1 MRVVPVL
8 AVLLSLTLT
17 GCRCSASAEASG
29 GHSGEGITYAEVL
42 IEDVPHV
49 RQKPDFCGEAC
60 AEMALRK
67 LGHDIDQDQVYD
79 RTGLDPLAA
88 RGAWAPELKKALTD
102 IGFDVG
108 DVWYKIDTEKA
119 DEDLAEQ
126 FTALHADLADGF
138 PSIVCMHVGE
148 IDGPEHFRLVLGY
161 DPETDEVIY
170 HEPGQDD
177 GAYQRIE
184 RAKFLELWPLRYDED
199 EWTAIRLRLE
209 PGTIRAQEP
218 TDRYTAAD
226 YAQHLMAL
234 KPVIPDG
241 FTAVIEPPFV
251 VIGDEAPASVR
262 SRSEHTVRWSVRLL
276 EKDYFPK
283 QPDTI
288 IDVWLFG
295 DETSYLHHAKTLFGD
310 EPDTPFGYF
319 SPPANALIMNIATGG
334 GTLVHEIVHPYVAS
348 NFPDA
353 PPWLNEGMGSL
364 YEACHEESGQ
374 IRGMVN
380 WRLPGLQRAIS
391 EDMVPTFEQLTA
403 TSEFDFYEDNSGLYY
418 AQSRYLCYYLEQKG
432 LLRKMY
438 HEFLANRTEDPTG
451 YETLKKVLGDP
462 HMGEFQNEWEEY
474 VIGLSYPPEVVIE
487 AG

>member
-1 MRVVPVL
+1 MRFVPVL

-29 GHSGEGITYAEVL
+29 GHSGEGATYARVL

-79 RTGLDPLAA
+79 RTGLDPLTA
-88 RGAWAPELKKALTD
+88 RGAWAPELKVALTD

-108 DVWYKIDTEKA
+108 DVWYKIES
-119 DEDLAEQ
+119 DESDEELTEQ
-126 FTALHADLADGF
+126 FTALHSDLADGI

-170 HEPGQDD
+170 HEPGKDD
-177 GAYQRIE
+177 GAYERID

-199 EWTAIRLRLE
+199 EWTAIRFRLE
-209 PGTIRAQEP
+209 PGTIRPHEA
-218 TDRYTAAD
+218 TGRYTAAD

-234 KPVIPDG
+234 RPMIPDG
-241 FTAVIEPPFV
+241 FTVVVEPPFV
-251 VIGDEAPASVR
+251 VIGDEDPATVH
-262 SRSEHTVRWSVRLL
+262 SRSEHTIRWSVRLL
-276 EKDYFPK
+276 EKDYFPQ

-295 DETSYLHHAKTLFGD
+295 SETSYLHHAKTLFGD
-310 EPDTPFGYF
+310 EPDTPFGYY

-334 GTLVHEIVHPYVAS
+334 GTLVHEIVHPYVAT
-348 NFPDA
+348 NFPEA

-364 YEACHEESGQ
+364 YEACHEEDGQ
-374 IRGMVN
+374 IHGMVN

-391 EDMVPTFEQLTA
+391 EDMVLTFEQLTA
-403 TSEFDFYEDNSGLYY
+403 LSEDAFYGDNSGIYY
-418 AQSRYLCYYLEQKG
+418 AHARYLCYYLEQKG
-432 LLRKMY
+432 LLRKLY
-438 HEFLANRTEDPTG
+438 HEFLANRATDPTG
-451 YETLKKVLGDP
+451 YETLKKVLGEPD
-462 HMGEFQNEWEEY
+462 MAEFEAQWEDY
-474 VIGLSYPPEVVIE
+474 VMGLSYPPEVVIE

>member
-1 MRVVPVL
+1 MLRFLPAL
-8 AVLLSLTLT
+8 AVLFLLSQT

-29 GHSGEGITYAEVL
+29 GPATVSYAHVL

-67 LGHDIDQDQVYD
+67 LGYDIDQDQVFD
-79 RTGLDPLAA
+79 RSGLDPLSA
-88 RGAWAPELKKALTD
+88 RGAYAPDLKHALTD

-108 DVWYKIDTEKA
+108 DVWHKFDPEKA
-119 DEDLAEQ
+119 DEGLEAQ
-126 FTALHADLADGF
+126 FAALHADLADGH
-138 PSIVCMHVGE
+138 PSIVCMHVGKT
-148 IDGPEHFRLVLGY
+148 DGPEHFRLVVGY
-161 DPETDEVIY
+161 DPESDEVVY
-170 HEPGQDD
+170 HEPGMDE
-177 GAYQRIE
+177 GAYQRID
-184 RAKFLELWPLRYDED
+184 RAEFLELWPLRYDED
-199 EWTAIRLRLE
+199 EWTVIRLRLE

-218 TDRYTAAD
+218 AQGFTAAD
-226 YAQHLMAL
+226 YAQHLIAL
-234 KPVIPDG
+234 RPMIPDG
-241 FTAVIEPPFV
+241 FTVLIEPPFV
-251 VIGDEAPASVR
+251 VLGDEDPDTVR
-262 SRSEHTVRWSVRLL
+262 SRAEHTVRWSVRLL

-283 QPDTI
+283 SPDTI
-288 IDVWLFG
+288 IDIWLFG

-310 EPDTPFGYF
+310 EPDTPYGYY

-364 YEACHEESGQ
+364 YEACGERDGQ
-374 IRGMVN
+374 IRGLTN

-391 EDMVPTFEQLTA
+391 EDMVPTFRQLTDLG
-403 TSEFDFYEDNSGLYY
+403 EGPFYDDNSGIYY

-432 LLRKMY
+432 LLRKLY
-438 HEFLANRTEDPTG
+438 HEFLANREADPTG
-451 YETLKKVLGDP
+451 YKTLEKVLGDP
-462 HMGEFQNEWEEY
+462 HMGEFQDEWEAY
-474 VIGLSYPPEVVIE
+474 VMELSYPPKVEIE

>member
-1 MRVVPVL
+1 MRFLPVL
-8 AVLLSLTLT
+8 AVLLSLSQA
-17 GCRCSASAEASG
+17 GCRCSATAEASG
-29 GHSGEGITYAEVL
+29 GPSTASYEQVL

-79 RTGLDPLAA
+79 RTGLDPLTA
-88 RGAWAPELKKALTD
+88 RGAYAPDLKHALTD

-108 DVWYKIDTEKA
+108 DVWHKIDAEEA
-119 DEDLAEQ
+119 DAGLETQ
-126 FTALHADLADGF
+126 FAALHADLTEGH
-138 PSIVCMHVGE
+138 PSIVCMHVGKP
-148 IDGPEHFRLVLGY
+148 DGPEHFRLVVGY
-161 DPETDEVIY
+161 DPESDEVVY
-170 HEPGQDD
+170 HEPGMDD
-177 GAYQRIE
+177 GAYQRID
-184 RAKFLELWPLRYDED
+184 RAEFLQLWPLRYDDD
-199 EWTAIRLRLE
+199 EWTVIRLRLE
-209 PGTIRAQEP
+209 PGTIRAHEP
-218 TDRYTAAD
+218 AKGFTAAD

-234 KPVIPDG
+234 RPMIPDG
-241 FTAVIEPPFV
+241 FTVLIEPPFV
-251 VIGDEAPASVR
+251 VLGDEDPDTVR

-276 EKDYFPK
+276 EKDFFPK

-295 DETSYLHHAKTLFGD
+295 DETSYLHHAKILFGD
-310 EPDTPFGYF
+310 EPDTPYGYY

-334 GTLVHEIVHPYVAS
+334 GTLVHEIVHPYMAS

-364 YEACHEESGQ
+364 YEACGERDGQ
-374 IRGMVN
+374 IRGLTN

-391 EDMVPTFEQLTA
+391 EDMVPTFRQLTDLG
-403 TSEFDFYEDNSGLYY
+403 EGPFYDDNSGIYY
-418 AQSRYLCYYLEQKG
+418 AQSRYLCYYLEQRG
-432 LLRKMY
+432 LLRKLY
-438 HEFLANRTEDPTG
+438 HEFLANQEADPTG

-462 HMGEFQNEWEEY
+462 HMGAFQDEWEEY
-474 VIGLSYPPEVVIE
+474 VMELSYPPKVEIE